1 MVCSL
6 HESGWVSYQCDHLS
20 PFSLRDNNSVWTG
33 MRSMPSDGGGV
44 IFPFSFPLE
53 CHIRP
58 SVSPFIYLS
67 YIITKPNQ
75 PTEGI
80 RRNWS
85 NTSST
90 SLPSA
95 NIMLWVFMIQ
105 CLKVIQHL
113 CSFMMHMR
121 RKLLSE
127 ARWQTERHRDKR
139 SKDTRVV
146 RKKKQKKMTQRKKI
160 CFMHLKTFTFWG
172 IWAFS
177 SNGAHCL

>member
-20 PFSLRDNNSVWTG
+20 PFSPRDNNSVWTG

-146 RKKKQKKMTQRKKI
+146 RKKTKRKWHRGKKSASCT
-160 CFMHLKTFTFWG
+160 
-172 IWAFS
+172 
-177 SNGAHCL
+177 